1 MHGGA
6 RRKEASRKGGASAPA
21 KKGPRRAPHLRTR
34 HICRRPIARGVPRA
48 IEEQLQAMASRND
61 GRGRRR
67 GVLVRVS
74 GLGTSMCTHGA
85 SAGKTQDVR
94 PQSESQI
101 TFPRGEERGRKNG
114 AAAGVAMVVV
124 VVVALSSLLCLGGLE
139 TGNSPRHR

>member
-48 IEEQLQAMASRND
+48 IEEQLQAMASRNN

-74 GLGTSMCTHGA
+74 GLGTLMCAHGA
-85 SAGKTQDVR
+85 SAGKT
-94 PQSESQI
+94 SESQI